1 MDASLR
7 ASFCI
12 FAFAIVAQ
20 AQAPFP
26 QLEQT
31 PRRWIFE
38 LKNAP
43 VAQGGSR
50 RAVQDDQRAFR
61 QAVRNAGVNFRERLA
76 FENLFNGIS
85 MELDPADVNTLSRS
99 FAVKAI
105 YPLRTYSLP
114 PTQTVSPELATALAM
129 TGRTLCIRN

>member
-12 FAFAIVAQ
+12 LAFAIVAQ

-76 FENLFNGIS
+76 FEKPVQWNIDGTRS
-85 MELDPADVNTLSRS
+85 SRRQHA
-99 FAVKAI
+99 FQVI
-105 YPLRTYSLP
+105 HR
-114 PTQTVSPELATALAM
+114 
-129 TGRTLCIRN
+129 